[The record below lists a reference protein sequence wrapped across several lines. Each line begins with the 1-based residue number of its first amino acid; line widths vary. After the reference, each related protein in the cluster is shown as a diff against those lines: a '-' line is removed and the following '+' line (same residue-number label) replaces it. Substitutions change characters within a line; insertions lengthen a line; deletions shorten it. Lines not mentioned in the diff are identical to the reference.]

1 MLICGLRTVLY
12 SRKEKYEFIYMIILE
27 LLIMYSKD
35 MNEIK
40 LEFTSTFGDRVV
52 LDPPCC

>member
-1 MLICGLRTVLY
+1 
-12 SRKEKYEFIYMIILE
+12 MIILE

-40 LEFTSTFGDRVV
+40 LEFPSTFGDRVV

>member
-1 MLICGLRTVLY
+1 
-12 SRKEKYEFIYMIILE
+12 MIILE
-27 LLIMYSKD
+27 LLIMYLKD
-35 MNEIK
+35 MNKIK